1 MAVNVKTK
9 IDDLSKADVD
19 YYIRLEH
26 LDPDSLKIRRWGHPS
41 DVEAQKLGFKKGDII
56 FSRGYRPLIIPITS
70 LKFFF
75 RL

>member
-9 IDDLSKADVD
+9 IDDPSKADVD
-19 YYIRLEH
+19 YYIGLEH

-56 FSRGYRPLIIPITS
+56 FSRGY
-70 LKFFF
+70 
-75 RL
+75 